1 MQAKKYSGHG
11 IDVFYEPRLCIH
23 AARCVS
29 GLPHVFDPAARPWIQ
44 PLNAGAEELSAV
56 VEQCP
61 TGALHYV
68 RADSV
73 AEAVPADAR
82 ITIVNNGPMY
92 VHGDITL
99 QLPDGTLVRHD
110 TRLALCRCGHSSNRP
125 YCDNSHV
132 AAKFEG

>member
-1 MQAKKYSGHG
+1 MQAKKYSGEG
-11 IDVFYEPRLCIH
+11 IDVYYEPRLCIH
-23 AARCVS
+23 AARCVA

-44 PLNAGAEELSAV
+44 PHNAGAEELSTI

-68 RADSV
+68 RADGASEAAP
-73 AEAVPADAR
+73 AEAR
-82 ITIVNNGPMY
+82 ITIVKNGPMY
-92 VHGDITL
+92 VHGDINL
-99 QLPDGTLVRHD
+99 QLPDGTSVRHD
-110 TRLALCRCGHSSNRP
+110 TRLALCRCGHSTNRP